1 MLDLDSDSTPAT
13 STAAPPSS
21 STTSPTLTTAPT
33 KKRRVARRTERE
45 ARLEVALAA
54 REAMRA
60 RGESPPLPAPD
71 GRSRSERTLR
81 YVAYEDARRRRDAD
95 TATPEELAYLEARF
109 AHLSAWRK
117 AKNARRQQRPGLQD
131 PSTQPKKKK
140 KKRKSRAAR
149 KASVIPVFVTAPH
162 RPGGSPT
169 SWAVDDVARPGTGP
183 GTDQDI
189 DHAVEPVEDAPEAE
203 SVEAAPPRL
212 RGPEDLRAFM
222 EGRRGSE

>member
-1 MLDLDSDSTPAT
+1 MLDLESDSTTAT
-13 STAAPPSS
+13 STA
-21 STTSPTLTTAPT
+21 PTATGMSTTAPI

-54 REAMRA
+54 RDAMRA
-60 RGESPPLPAPD
+60 RGEAPPLPAPD

-81 YVAYEDARRRRDAD
+81 YVAYEDARRRRDAGK
-95 TATPEELAYLEARF
+95 ATPEELTYLEARF

-131 PSTQPKKKK
+131 PSGQPKKK

-149 KASVIPVFVTAPH
+149 KAKAIPVFVTAPH
-162 RPGGSPT
+162 RPGGSPAG
-169 SWAVDDVARPGTGP
+169 WAVDDVARPGMEP

-189 DHAVEPVEDAPEAE
+189 DHAVEPVEDVPEAE
-203 SVEAAPPRL
+203 SAEAAPPRL